1 MQLHTGTLYLVQ
13 HEPNSRLLVSVF
25 KILMLL
31 ISCTPYSRMPG
42 ELLPKVILSLQRRI
56 EAGFPFKSDQTGLQ
70 VVAISCLTTALSVSP
85 SIQVKEMIL
94 EEASAALFQVLWR
107 PTRKV
112 FFLHYLNILND

>member
-1 MQLHTGTLYLVQ
+1 
-13 HEPNSRLLVSVF
+13 
-25 KILMLL
+25 MLL
-31 ISCTPYSRMPG
+31 ISCTPYSRITG

-70 VVAISCLTTALSVSP
+70 IAAISCLTAALSVSP

-94 EEASAALFQVLWR
+94 EEASAALFQVLGR